1 MVRVGGV
8 RCAKCNGRKE
18 RMSCG
23 AVGKWGRQGACAELG
38 LGKRMRAGRGAST
51 ADVTDGSR
59 DELAT
64 ARYVQAKPKELISRR
79 SAIIS

>member
-1 MVRVGGV
+1 MCEVQW
-8 RCAKCNGRKE
+8 KKE

-23 AVGKWGRQGACAELG
+23 AVGKWDTQGACAAPRRG
-38 LGKRMRAGRGAST
+38 RRMRAGRGAST

-64 ARYVQAKPKELISRR
+64 ARYVQADPEEANSRR
-79 SAIIS
+79 SALVS